1 MVEAQH
7 GSCQIPKSLC
17 GGELTP
23 TSISC
28 VPWATMSVPCHL
40 RGLFVT
46 AAVTALYI
54 VQDPMKTYMRD
65 SWCMTRTQQVFPII
79 ITVLFQGSL
88 INKGFVVF
96 LCHPICWVWLKQSC
110 FSQYL
115 SLISAL
121 LFYTIE
127 YLSSSVL
134 SHSSKWCS
142 EREIKERVCIVF
154 LWYPVADTHRRYSSQ
169 SFVLISS
176 LFSSAPSTQKSPP
189 WLGMGGGTWGH
200 KAHHAQFQDME
211 TKAQGGL
218 VICLW
223 PCHQA
228 DIELKLELESYVF

>member
-65 SWCMTRTQQVFPII
+65 SWCMTGTQQVFPII

-88 INKGFVVF
+88 INKGYCGVF
-96 LCHPICWVWLKQSC
+96 MSSHMLGLVKAKLL
-110 FSQYL
+110 FSIL
-115 SLISAL
+115 SLISVL

-154 LWYPVADTHRRYSSQ
+154 LWYPVADTHRRYGSQ
-169 SFVLISS
+169 SFVLISP
-176 LFSSAPSTQKSPP
+176 LFSSAPSAQKSPP
-189 WLGMGGGTWGH
+189 WLGMGGG
-200 KAHHAQFQDME
+200 KQQAHRRQISEPVWRVSSCFF
-211 TKAQGGL
+211 L
-218 VICLW
+218 
-223 PCHQA
+223 
-228 DIELKLELESYVF
+228 